1 MEKHYA
7 LYWLNGDN
15 FESVVIDTTGEK
27 TQEQI
32 LCEINKYEVDSY
44 GEVAY
49 FLSEIEPIFLWR

>member
-15 FESVVIDTTGEK
+15 FKSIVIDTTGVK

-32 LCEINKYEVDSY
+32 LREINK
-44 GEVAY
+44 
-49 FLSEIEPIFLWR
+49 